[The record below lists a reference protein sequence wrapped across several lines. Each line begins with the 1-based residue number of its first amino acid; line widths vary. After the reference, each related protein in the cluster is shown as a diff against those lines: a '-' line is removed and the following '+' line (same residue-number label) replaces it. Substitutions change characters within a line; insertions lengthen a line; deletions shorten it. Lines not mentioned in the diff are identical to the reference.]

1 MSHKV
6 AILGGGVA
14 GLSAAHELVQ
24 RGFQVSVYERKDAFG
39 GKARSLSGQ
48 AVSTPALGE
57 MPGEH
62 GFRFFPGFYRH
73 LPDTMSRIPYGTRTV
88 AGNLVESTRI
98 LVARAG
104 LPPIELLA
112 RLPQAPD
119 DWALALFDLFSGIG
133 VPDGEVLYFVDRL
146 LLLMT
151 SCPERRLAEY
161 EGIPWWDFIGAST
174 RSKTYQT
181 LLAHGLTRSL
191 VAVRAEEGSTRSVGY
206 ILLQLLYGILS
217 PQGFDRLLTG
227 PTSDVWLTPWL
238 QYLKQ
243 QGVAFSSGVTI
254 TAIEASP
261 AGVTGVAA
269 LQDGQPLTITADYY
283 IAAMPVE
290 IMSGLVAG
298 SLKTFAPALAGLSN
312 LKVRWMNGIQFYLAK
327 DVPVAPGHT
336 LYADSPW
343 ALTSISQN
351 QFWRDVPLSRFG
363 GGKVGGLLSVD
374 ISEWET
380 PGILVHKPAMQ
391 CSAEEIKDEV
401 WAELKVHLNVGGT
414 HVIDDANLLGWFLD
428 PDIQFPN
435 PSAVTNMEPLLV
447 NTANSLQY
455 RPNASTQIPNLFLAS
470 DYVRTNTDLACMES
484 ANEAA
489 RRAVNAILRASGSNA
504 EPADIWPF
512 WEPPAFAPLIEFDRL
527 RFKLGLGHSLV
538 RF

>member
-1 MSHKV
+1 MPHTI

-24 RGFQVSVYERKDAFG
+24 RGFAVSVYERKDTFG
-39 GKARSLSGQ
+39 GKARSLFGQ
-48 AVSTPALGE
+48 PVGNAGLSEL
-57 MPGEH
+57 PGEH

-88 AGNLVESTRI
+88 ADNLVESTRI

-104 LPPIELLA
+104 MPAIELLA
-112 RLPQAPD
+112 RLPQVPD
-119 DWALALFDLFSGIG
+119 DWALALHDLFSGIG
-133 VPDGEVLYFVDRL
+133 VPDDEVLYFVDRL

-161 EGIPWWDFIGAST
+161 EKIAWWDFIGAAT

-191 VAVRAEEGSTRSVGY
+191 VAVRAEEGSTRTVGY

-217 PQGFDRLLTG
+217 PLGFDRLLSG
-227 PTSDVWLTPWL
+227 PTNDVWLTPWVK
-238 QYLKQ
+238 YLTQ
-243 QGVAFSSGVTI
+243 QGVAFHSGVTVTEI
-254 TAIEASP
+254 QAS
-261 AGVTGVAA
+261 AGGVTGVAA
-269 LQDGQPLTITADYY
+269 MQNGQAIAIAADYY
-283 IAAMPVE
+283 VAAMPVE
-290 IMSGLVAG
+290 IMAGLVT
-298 SLKTFAPALAGLSN
+298 SVLKTVAPSLAGLSN
-312 LKVRWMNGIQFYLAK
+312 LKVRWMNGIQFYLAQ
-327 DVPVAPGHT
+327 DVPLQPGHT

-343 ALTSISQN
+343 ALTSISQK
-351 QFWRDVPLSRFG
+351 QFWRDVPLSNFG

-374 ISEWET
+374 ISEWEI

-401 WAELKVHLNVGGT
+401 WAELKVHLNVGGA
-414 HVIDDANLLGWFLD
+414 HVIDDGNLLGWFLD

-447 NTANSLQY
+447 NTAGSLQY
-455 RPNASTQIPNLFLAS
+455 RPNVTTELPNLLLAS
-470 DYVRTNTDLACMES
+470 DYVRTNSDLACMES

-489 RRAVNAILRASGSNA
+489 RRAVNAILQRTGSSAKPA
-504 EPADIWPF
+504 EVWQF

-527 RFKLGLGHSLV
+527 RFKLGLGHSLG
-538 RF
+538 RL

>member
-1 MSHKV
+1 MSNTI

-14 GLSAAHELVQ
+14 GLSAAHELMQ
-24 RGFQVSVYERKDAFG
+24 RGFQVSVYERKGDFG
-39 GKARSLSGQ
+39 GKARSISGQ
-48 AVSTPALGE
+48 PVGGAGLGDL
-57 MPGEH
+57 PGEH

-104 LPPIELLA
+104 LPSLELLA
-112 RLPQAPD
+112 RLPQAPT
-119 DWALALFDLFSGIG
+119 DWVLALHDLFSGIG
-133 VPDGEVLYFVDRL
+133 VPDDEVLYFVDRL

-161 EGIPWWDFIGAST
+161 EKISWWSFIGASA

-227 PTSDVWLTPWL
+227 PTSDVWLTPWVK
-238 QYLKQ
+238 YLSQ
-243 QGVAFSSGVTI
+243 QGVALHSGVTI
-254 TAIEASP
+254 TEIQAS
-261 AGVTGVAA
+261 AKGVTGVAA
-269 LQDGQPLTITADYY
+269 QQNGKPLTITADYY

-343 ALTSISQN
+343 ALTSISQK
-351 QFWRDVPLSRFG
+351 QFWRDVPLSNFG

-374 ISEWET
+374 ISEWEA
-380 PGILVHKPAMQ
+380 PGMLVRKPAMQ

-401 WAELKVHLNVGGT
+401 WAELKVHLNVGGA
-414 HVIDDANLLGWFLD
+414 HVIDDSNLLGWFLD

-447 NTANSLQY
+447 NTAGSLKY
-455 RPNASTQIPNLFLAS
+455 RPDAFTQLPNLFLAS
-470 DYVRTNTDLACMES
+470 DYVKTNTDLACMES

-489 RRAVNAILRASGSNA
+489 RRAVNAILRSSGSKA
-504 EPADIWPF
+504 KPADIWQF

-527 RFKLGLGHSLV
+527 RFKLGLGHSLM
-538 RF
+538 RL